1 MAGAALPLSRP
12 SGDTCHREAGSI
24 RGTLGKGSGE
34 SSADPRHVARS
45 LGRLTVSDAEKGP
58 PSLAR
63 GLGQVD
69 VPGRDQSGRR
79 KLLWRVDRDSPG
91 RNSAAPALAV
101 PGAPGV
107 RGGAQ
112 APPSGVGRRRGRWEW
127 GAGSAFGGGA
137 QAPRSGVGRRCRRP
151 PPRAELVAPRDET
164 LSSRGPRGSRGSR
177 AKLRPRSLPSNGAGM
192 ASREQEGPEGHVAPG
207 VPRPCP
213 SAPGGSAGLRG
224 PQVSRNRC

>member
-112 APPSGVGRRRGRWEW
+112 APPLGVVRRRGRWEW

-151 PPRAELVAPRDET
+151 PPRAKLVAPRDET

-177 AKLRPRSLPSNGAGM
+177 AKLRPRLLPSNGAGM
-192 ASREQEGPEGHVAPG
+192 ASREREGPEGHVAPG

>member
-112 APPSGVGRRRGRWEW
+112 APPLGVGRRRGRWEC

-164 LSSRGPRGSRGSR
+164 LSSRGSR

-192 ASREQEGPEGHVAPG
+192 ASREREGPEGHVAPG

>member
-1 MAGAALPLSRP
+1 MAGAALPLSWP

-34 SSADPRHVARS
+34 SSADPRHMARS

-69 VPGRDQSGRR
+69 VRGRDQSGRR

-112 APPSGVGRRRGRWEW
+112 ARPLGVGCRRLRRGWCAGAAVGSGVQAVGSGAQAQPSGVVRRRLGREW
-127 GAGSAFGGGA
+127 GAGAA
-137 QAPRSGVGRRCRRP
+137 VHLR
-151 PPRAELVAPRDET
+151 EL
-164 LSSRGPRGSRGSR
+164 
-177 AKLRPRSLPSNGAGM
+177 N
-192 ASREQEGPEGHVAPG
+192 
-207 VPRPCP
+207 
-213 SAPGGSAGLRG
+213 
-224 PQVSRNRC
+224 

>member
-34 SSADPRHVARS
+34 SSADPRHVAQS

-112 APPSGVGRRRGRWEW
+112 APPLGVGRRRGRWGWGAGTAVGSGAQAQPSGVVRRRLGREW
-127 GAGSAFGGGA
+127 GAGAA
-137 QAPRSGVGRRCRRP
+137 VHLR
-151 PPRAELVAPRDET
+151 EL
-164 LSSRGPRGSRGSR
+164 
-177 AKLRPRSLPSNGAGM
+177 N
-192 ASREQEGPEGHVAPG
+192 
-207 VPRPCP
+207 
-213 SAPGGSAGLRG
+213 
-224 PQVSRNRC
+224 